1 MSAHELAGRLGTLR
15 SRLADAEIPM
25 AAPETEEELIDLVRE
40 AREGGLKVLPI
51 GNGTRLGGVH
61 GCGADLLLST
71 RKLTG
76 VVAYEPGDGTVTARA
91 GTLMSELA
99 EAISLGGHR
108 LTPDVP
114 RPAEATLG
122 GVLADSWSGGDR
134 LRFGP
139 TRHHV
144 LGLRVLSSDGVVT
157 KTGGRLVKNVTGFEL
172 HRLYAGSGGGL
183 CLILEAS
190 LRLFAAPAA
199 RAFASFTMDSLEAAL
214 SLSEQLSAP
223 PVDATALTLAPSGE
237 EWSLTATL
245 DGRSEHVARERA
257 LIEER
262 APGARWCEAEEALA
276 AHEATRDSS
285 PAEGDAPL
293 LRISTRPSRV
303 SSIIEALRAHGPENR
318 LLAHPRVG
326 TIEASLD
333 SHVELDSLVS
343 DLRQLGATV
352 RVRGALDASAHP
364 RATAALEERLRAAID
379 PHDLFCGRP

>member
-190 LRLFAAPAA
+190 LRLFAAGSGALALRAA
-199 RAFASFTMDSLEAAL
+199 
-214 SLSEQLSAP
+214 Q
-223 PVDATALTLAPSGE
+223 
-237 EWSLTATL
+237 
-245 DGRSEHVARERA
+245 
-257 LIEER
+257 R
-262 APGARWCEAEEALA
+262 APGRCDRPHPRSLWRGVVSHSDLGRSLRARRE
-276 AHEATRDSS
+276 R
-285 PAEGDAPL
+285 
-293 LRISTRPSRV
+293 TRPHRGASSR
-303 SSIIEALRAHGPENR
+303 SAL
-318 LLAHPRVG
+318 
-326 TIEASLD
+326 
-333 SHVELDSLVS
+333 
-343 DLRQLGATV
+343 
-352 RVRGALDASAHP
+352 VRG
-364 RATAALEERLRAAID
+364 
-379 PHDLFCGRP
+379 